1 MTVQNT
7 KKRTRTKKDEE
18 QPKVEKAVEAPVPE
32 PVRSEPEYDTPFGYY
47 MHRMR
52 RESSK

>member
-1 MTVQNT
+1 MTPNT
-7 KKRTRTKKDEE
+7 KKRTRTKKEE
-18 QPKVEKAVEAPVPE
+18 ESKIVEAVEAPVEE
-32 PVRSEPEYDTPFGYY
+32 PVKPEYDTPFGYY

>member
-1 MTVQNT
+1 MTVPNT
-7 KKRTRTKKDEE
+7 KKRTRIKKEE
-18 QPKVEKAVEAPVPE
+18 EPKIEKVVEALVEAPV
-32 PVRSEPEYDTPFGYY
+32 EPEYDTPFGYY